1 MRELTA
7 QKSDRLIFWRS
18 TSGKKKNYISINYLA
33 REKAFHRLIQVKKYY
48 LQLLLGSPF
57 WLLVTDLKQE
67 KLGAPTLIDHIP
79 FKTPTD
85 LNRLFKKKA
94 PCSKHLRATALILL

>member
-67 KLGAPTLIDHIP
+67 KLGESII
-79 FKTPTD
+79 F
-85 LNRLFKKKA
+85 
-94 PCSKHLRATALILL
+94 HLRLQQTLTGCSRKKLRVPST